1 MRSRTRSLALHSAVA
16 TRRDARWIAL
26 VLVAGLASL
35 FAFRPSAGAQTQ
47 GRGFLFRPPIGS
59 VAVRAGF
66 AQARAQSEIFSFV
79 TDELTLGRSD
89 FASPSVDVDLAMAVL
104 PRLDVVLGAAYSGS
118 NARSEFRR
126 FVDNND
132 LPIEQTTNLVRVPV
146 TASAKLY
153 LTSRGRSIG
162 RFAWVPSTCS
172 PFIGAG
178 GGGTWYQFKQEG
190 DFINME
196 TLDVFPDAFES
207 KGWAATAHGLAGL
220 DISLGPRFGLTGE
233 GRYTLGKA
241 PMGSDFE
248 GFDKIDLSGYNASV
262 GIYVRF

>member
-1 MRSRTRSLALHSAVA
+1 MRSRTRSLVLHSAVA

-26 VLVAGLASL
+26 LAGLATL
-35 FAFRPSAGAQTQ
+35 IAFALPAGAQIQ

-59 VAVRAGF
+59 FGVRAGF
-66 AQARAQSEIFSFV
+66 AQANAKSEIFSFV
-79 TDELTLGRSD
+79 TDELTLGRGD
-89 FASPSVDVDLAMAVL
+89 FASASVDADLAISVL
-104 PRLDVVLGAAYSGS
+104 PRLDVVLGASYSGR
-118 NARSEFRR
+118 NAQSEFRR

-132 LPIEQTTNLVRVPV
+132 LPIEQTTNLTRVPI
-146 TASAKLY
+146 TLSGKLY
-153 LTSRGRSIG
+153 LLSRGRSIG
-162 RFAWVPSTCS
+162 RFTWVPTTWA

-178 GGGTWYQFKQEG
+178 GGAMWYQFKQEG

-196 TLDVFPDAFES
+196 TLDVFTDAYES

-233 GRYTLGKA
+233 GRYTWGKA
-241 PMGSDFE
+241 PMSRDFQK
-248 GFDKIDLSGYNASV
+248 FDKIDLSGYNASL